1 MDRRASARARAGV
14 RAVLAKATTN
24 HGYQQGEHKI
34 GIVANDQETFPLGE
48 SVTTFLA
55 SIRQLV
61 VHGQGFVLI
70 QGLPVTEWP
79 IEKSAAIYLAIGT
92 LFGRTLSQNR
102 KGHVLGH
109 VKDLGNDPTQIDK
122 VRIYS

>member
-1 MDRRASARARAGV
+1 MSD
-14 RAVLAKATTN
+14 
-24 HGYQQGEHKI
+24 
-34 GIVANDQETFPLGE
+34 
-48 SVTTFLA
+48 
-55 SIRQLV
+55 IRELV
-61 VHGQGFVLI
+61 VHGQGFILI
-70 QGLPVTEWP
+70 EGLPVTSWP

-92 LFGRTLSQNR
+92 IFGRTLSQNR